1 MKPSVAVAA
10 EAAVCSSASFS
21 GLYLRV
27 HVCFPLTLSEPRAPH
42 LTHAR
47 HSPSG
52 AAELE
57 RLFWAVSTPGNPEY
71 LQHRSISQL
80 KAIIGASE
88 DTLSKAKA
96 FLRAAGASN
105 IIVSPL
111 ADHVVGK
118 FSIAEAAALG
128 ATWGP
133 EDRKD
138 PSFEFVL
145 RRDLNK
151 PQHFSFPQKQSSL
164 RAPGG
169 QYAVNPVKRSF
180 GMPTD
185 LKASND
191 STLQMV
197 WGA

>member
-1 MKPSVAVAA
+1 MSFPVESYLRNETVPGVAVAVA
-10 EAAVCSSASFS
+10 VVAAAAVCSSASFS
-21 GLYLRV
+21 GVYLFV
-27 HVCFPLTLSEPRAPH
+27 FTFASPLPSPNLLVRLTSPTLA
-42 LTHAR
+42 

-52 AAELE
+52 AVELE

-118 FSIAEAAALG
+118 FSIAEAATLG
-128 ATWGP
+128 ASRCSA
-133 EDRKD
+133 RKRLTVRC
-138 PSFEFVL
+138 SCRYCRGAL
-145 RRDLNK
+145 
-151 PQHFSFPQKQSSL
+151 Q
-164 RAPGG
+164 RA
-169 QYAVNPVKRSF
+169 
-180 GMPTD
+180 
-185 LKASND
+185 
-191 STLQMV
+191 
-197 WGA
+197 